1 MSSMWNS
8 EEFGKN
14 LVVSAKSIVEQQCAE
29 LSRITEKKVIGVL
42 RTYDGRYKSESYL
55 KNGTYAVLPD
65 STLKAISSQF
75 AGKSMEKFNVQDV
88 LGNQGDSGKFVYEF
102 YLTAKATPHYKYR
115 VFLLYFDAR
124 LYPVGL
130 SIDQSIADEINCKT
144 EIQVSNEADFK
155 ELLADILASSVV
167 TNIVKNLL
175 SF

>member
-1 MSSMWNS
+1 MP
-8 EEFGKN
+8 
-14 LVVSAKSIVEQQCAE
+14 
-29 LSRITEKKVIGVL
+29 
-42 RTYDGRYKSESYL
+42 
-55 KNGTYAVLPD
+55 PD
-65 STLKAISSQF
+65 STLKVISSQF
-75 AGKSMEKFNVQDV
+75 ARKAMEEFNVQDV

-144 EIQVSNEADFK
+144 EIQISNEADFK
-155 ELLADILASSVV
+155 KLLADILASSVV